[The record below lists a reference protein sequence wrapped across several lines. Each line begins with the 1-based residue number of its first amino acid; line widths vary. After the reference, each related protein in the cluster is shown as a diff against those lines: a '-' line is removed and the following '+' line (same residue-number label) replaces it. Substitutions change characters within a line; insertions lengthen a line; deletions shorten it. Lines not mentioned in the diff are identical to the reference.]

1 MLSPYFRGPSF
12 ESKGRIVSPFDKTDQ
27 NSVRPPL
34 KVCLKS
40 KHNVSGP
47 GFEAPLFLQKAGRW
61 VARVCRNP
69 RLFRRSEW
77 GEGGLGIERF
87 TGTASE
93 RKGTVENLPE
103 GMECA
108 EDEEVT
114 AGRGASDEDPGRGT
128 DKSPGG
134 TEGPA
139 MFGKTEVERTGP
151 EDCGYSTKLPER
163 SWLYIPLDAAAN
175 MECQM
180 EACST
185 RSSE

>member
-1 MLSPYFRGPSF
+1 MKHLCFF
-12 ESKGRIVSPFDKTDQ
+12 KGREGGWLGFAETLAS
-27 NSVRPPL
+27 
-34 KVCLKS
+34 
-40 KHNVSGP
+40 SGAAS
-47 GFEAPLFLQKAGRW
+47 G
-61 VARVCRNP
+61 
-69 RLFRRSEW
+69 

-108 EDEEVT
+108 EDEEGT

-139 MFGKTEVERTGP
+139 MFGKMEVELTGP
-151 EDCGYSTKLPER
+151 EDWGYSTKLPER
-163 SWLYIPLDAAAN
+163 SWLYIPPDAAAN